1 MLGPSLLLPFASP
14 RKAWWLGFERR
25 RLHPLSQPSSPQA
38 LVVSPPPQLL
48 DPAPTLIRVDPAP
61 TWIGHFLDRFWSRRA
76 VVAAI
81 SVCTCY
87 VPANRV
93 VLGLLGAGWAP
104 HPDYLVVC
112 FFLDLLVFSLH
123 FLESNRMDELGRG
136 SWAWLLLSIESH
148 SSFFCLTSS
157 RN

>member
-1 MLGPSLLLPFASP
+1 MHYWTLHSRRSICGVFPVHFPFSVRISIANYSVIIDDSWNAKLLRGTYWKRSLVICIL
-14 RKAWWLGFERR
+14 
-25 RLHPLSQPSSPQA
+25 
-38 LVVSPPPQLL
+38 
-48 DPAPTLIRVDPAP
+48 TLIR
-61 TWIGHFLDRFWSRRA
+61 THFLDRFWSRRA

-81 SVCTCY
+81 SVSTYY

-123 FLESNRMDELGRG
+123 FLKSNRMDELGCG
-136 SWAWLLLSIESH
+136 SWAWLLLSIESR